1 MTLDLP
7 PRAPSR
13 YSGYRSWGYLT
24 PGADFRQHELISQ
37 RNRVEEYTVP
47 LDDAQRARLTRLFD
61 EGLVISLHDH
71 VTVFPSETA
80 EIPDYIRSGRV
91 ETAFDGL
98 RMSGMDVVFDNL
110 AGPTGCI
117 TSAHGWK
124 WSDTVVDIGLRL
136 ADLAKQDYVALALS
150 VDDILSAR
158 ASGRVAMVLG
168 LESATPIENELDRL
182 DMLYGFGVRQMGVV
196 YNDTNTLG
204 SGLKEPHD
212 GGLTRFG
219 RRAVE
224 RMNKLGIM
232 IDISHAGDRT
242 GLETVD
248 ASATPVAITHAG
260 ARGVW
265 PSERM
270 KPDEVLR
277 AVAARGG
284 VIGIEAAPTSTVSPQ
299 RPGQDIE
306 SVMDH
311 FDYCVELMGIDHV
324 TFGPDTIYADHTGFH
339 DVMPDVFPR
348 TTPHP
353 SPDDDPLSRI
363 GVKPIEPRRID
374 YVEGVENPTEA
385 MRNLTSMLIL
395 RGYAD
400 DDIAKVLG
408 GNTMRILRE
417 IW

>member
-1 MTLDLP
+1 MTQDLP
-7 PRAPSR
+7 SRLPPR

-24 PGADFRQHELISQ
+24 PGADFRQHDLVSQ
-37 RNRVEEYTVP
+37 RNRVEEYVVP
-47 LDDAQRARLTRLFD
+47 LEDEQQQRLSRLFD
-61 EGLVISLHDH
+61 ENIVISLHDH
-71 VTVFPSETA
+71 VTAFPAATE
-80 EIPDYIRSGRV
+80 EIPEYIRSGRV
-91 ETAFDGL
+91 ETAYEGL
-98 RMSGMDVVFDNL
+98 RLSGMDVVFDNL

-124 WSDTVVDIGLRL
+124 WSDTVIDIGLRL

-158 ASGRVAMVLG
+158 TTGRVAMVLG

-182 DMLYGFGVRQMGVV
+182 DMLYGFGIRQMGLV
-196 YNDTNTLG
+196 YNDANTLG

-219 RRAVE
+219 RRALQ
-224 RMNKLGIM
+224 RMNNLGIM
-232 IDISHAGDRT
+232 VDISHAGDRT
-242 GLETVD
+242 SLEAVD
-248 ASATPVAITHAG
+248 LSATPVVITHAG

-270 KPDEVLR
+270 KPDEVLT

-284 VIGIEAAPTSTVSPQ
+284 LIGIEAAPTSTVSPR

-311 FDYCVELMGIDHV
+311 FDYCVDLMGIDHV
-324 TFGPDTIYADHTGFH
+324 TFGPDTIYADHTAFH
-339 DVMPDVFPR
+339 EVMPDVFPR
-348 TTPHP
+348 TQPHP
-353 SPDDDPLSRI
+353 SPGDDPLSRI
-363 GVKPIEPRRID
+363 GVENPTAARVD
-374 YVEGVENPTEA
+374 YVQGVENPTEA
-385 MRNLTSMLIL
+385 MRNLTSMLIV
-395 RGYAD
+395 RGYTD
-400 DDIAKVLG
+400 EDIVKVLG
-408 GNTMRILRE
+408 GNTLRVLQQ

>member
-7 PRAPSR
+7 PRVEPR
-13 YSGYRSWGYLT
+13 YNGYRSWGYLT
-24 PGADFRQHELISQ
+24 PGADFRQHEMISQ
-37 RNRVEEYTVP
+37 HHRVEEYTVA
-47 LDDAQRARLTRLFD
+47 LDGAQQERLARLFAD
-61 EGLVISLHDH
+61 NIVISLHDH
-71 VTVFPSETA
+71 VTVFPAETT
-80 EIPDYIRSGRV
+80 EIPEYIRSGRV
-91 ETAFDGL
+91 ETAYDGL

-124 WSDTVVDIGLRL
+124 WSDTVIDIGLRL
-136 ADLAKQDYVALALS
+136 ADLAKQDYVALARGI
-150 VDDILSAR
+150 DDIIAAR

-182 DMLYGFGVRQMGVV
+182 DMLYGFGVRQMGLV

-242 GLETVD
+242 SLEAID
-248 ASATPVAITHAG
+248 LSATPVAITHAG

-270 KPDEVLR
+270 KPDEVLK

-284 VIGIEAAPTSTVSPQ
+284 VIGIEAAPTSTVSP
-299 RPGQDIE
+299 RREGQDIE
-306 SVMDH
+306 SVMHH
-311 FDYCVELMGIDHV
+311 FDYCVDLMGIDHV

-339 DVMPDVFPR
+339 EVMPDVFPR
-348 TTPHP
+348 SVPHD
-353 SPDDDPLSRI
+353 SPADDPLSRI
-363 GVKPIEPRRID
+363 GVLNPEPRRIE

-395 RGYAD
+395 RGYSD

-408 GNTMRILRE
+408 GNTMRILAQ